1 MRTEAVDPRFVE
13 IDAWPTETAIEAM
26 LEGQLAAIAA
36 VQPAVP
42 AIAAAADAAALRLR
56 PDGRLV
62 YAGAGTSGRLA
73 VQDGIELGPTYG
85 WPAER
90 LVLMLAGGNDALLHS
105 AEGAEDDAAA
115 AQSAVAAAGLGT
127 RDVLIAVAAS
137 GRTPY
142 TLAAVQAARAAG
154 ALTIA
159 IANNPDTPL
168 LAAADHALLAATGS
182 EIVAGSTRMKAGTAQ
197 KAMLNLLSTAIMLRS
212 GLVYRGL
219 MVRMRV
225 ANDKLLDRGRRIV
238 RDVTGVDAA
247 CAAQAL
253 EAAGRQIAPAIL
265 IAAGAPPERAT
276 ALLRAADDDLGRALA
291 MLERSEASDA

>member
-1 MRTEAVDPRFVE
+1 MRTEAVDPRFVA

-42 AIAAAADAAALRLR
+42 ALAAAADAAAARLR

-90 LVLMLAGGNDALLHS
+90 LVLMLAGGTDALLQS

-115 AQSAVAAAGLGT
+115 AEAAVAAAALGA

-142 TLAAVQAARAAG
+142 TLAAVAAARAAG

-159 IANNPDTPL
+159 IANNADTPL

-219 MVRMRV
+219 MVRMRI
-225 ANDKLLDRGRRIV
+225 ANDKLLERGRRIV
-238 RDVTGVDAA
+238 RDVAGVDETTAA
-247 CAAQAL
+247 RAL

-265 IAAGAPPERAT
+265 IAAGAAPDRAGS
-276 ALLRAADDDLGRALA
+276 LLAEAGDDLGRALA
-291 MLERSEASDA
+291 LLERADA